1 MPCRRREDNMKI
13 KSLNGGYKICIPD
26 DLEEAI
32 KNKLSPTD
40 RKELNDKI
48 MRLADEFIQVK
59 LIKVGRFIFEDYQ
72 D

>member
-1 MPCRRREDNMKI
+1 MPCRRKEDKMKI

-40 RKELNDKI
+40 KKELNEKI
-48 MRLADEFIQVK
+48 MALADEFIQIK
-59 LIKVGRFIFEDYQ
+59 QIKVGRFIYENYQ